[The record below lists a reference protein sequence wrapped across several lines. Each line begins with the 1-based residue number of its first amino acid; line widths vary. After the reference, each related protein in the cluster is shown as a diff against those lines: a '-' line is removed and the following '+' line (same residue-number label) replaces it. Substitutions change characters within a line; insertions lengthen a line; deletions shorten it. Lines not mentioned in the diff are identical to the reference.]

1 MNHIKNKLF
10 PFAFTIAFAT
20 LFSLAS
26 NAQYAS
32 SFEDIILQ
40 GANDYK
46 IPANGNF
53 DSKFSSGSCEFK
65 NNYDI
70 SYGGFWTSGWAYSKN
85 NDTTV
90 GDYSNLYASYANKG
104 VENSNNYAVSQ
115 NETFIHLKQN
125 SIQGLYISNT
135 TYAALSMKKGD
146 AFAKKFGGVSGNDS
160 DWFKVTINAYQN
172 GNIKSEKVD
181 FYLADFRFS
190 NNSQDYIIKDWTYIN
205 LQSLG
210 NLDSLKFTL
219 SSSDTGQF
227 GMNTPAFF
235 CIDNIITNADT
246 ATFENL
252 IIPFGQTYWNRGSTV
267 FKEEY
272 SSGLA
277 YYPSSFSVSPSY
289 NYWNSGFAISNSND
303 STTQGFTNLYSSAN
317 GKGCNK
323 SANYALS
330 NGNSTLITAQGKGI
344 ADAGIIAKGIWIN
357 NATYPYFSM
366 LNGDGFAKKFGGKSG
381 DEADY
386 FRVIIRGY
394 LLNKKTTDSVIFYLA
409 DYRNSDNS
417 KDYILKDWAYADLSK
432 FGYVDS
438 ISFKLESTDVGQ
450 FGMNTPAFFCIDN
463 FEYDVKT
470 SMNEVANKSMF
481 SIYPNPSSSSINID
495 FNERFSMI
503 RIIDIQGKLIL
514 QSRQKNI
521 DINSLENGIYM
532 VQLETENGVLNN
544 KFVKQ

>member
-1 MNHIKNKLF
+1 MKNKFYKSAL
-10 PFAFTIAFAT
+10 AIGIAALLST
-20 LFSLAS
+20 NLS
-26 NAQYAS
+26 AQTS
-32 SFEDIILQ
+32 TFEDITLQ
-40 GANDYK
+40 GANDFK
-46 IPANGNF
+46 IPSNGNF
-53 DSKFSSGSCEFK
+53 DSKFSSGSCDFK

-70 SYGGFWTSGWAYSKN
+70 SYGGFWTSGWAYSKT
-85 NDTTV
+85 NDTIT

-104 VENSNNYAVSQ
+104 VGNSNNYAVSQ

-146 AFAKKFGGVSGNDS
+146 AFAKKFGGNSGNDS

-172 GNIKSEKVD
+172 GNMKSEKVD
-181 FYLADFRFS
+181 FYLADFRFQ
-190 NNSQDYIIKDWTYIN
+190 NNAQDYIIKDWAYIN

-219 SSSDTGQF
+219 SSSDTSQF

-235 CIDNIITNADT
+235 CVDHIITNADT

-252 IIPFGQTYWNRGSTV
+252 TLPYGQTYWNRGSKV
-267 FKEEY
+267 FTEEY
-272 SSGLA
+272 KSGQA
-277 YYPSSFSVSPSY
+277 FFPSSYSVSPSY
-289 NYWNSGFAISNSND
+289 NYWNKGFAISNSND
-303 STTQGFTNLYSSAN
+303 STTQGFTNLYSAAN
-317 GKGCNK
+317 GKGYNK
-323 SANYALS
+323 STNYAVS
-330 NGNSTLITAQGKGI
+330 NGNNTLITAQGKGI

-357 NATYPYFSM
+357 NAAYPYFSM

-394 LLNKKTTDSVIFYLA
+394 LRNIKTSDSVIFYLA
-409 DYRNSDNS
+409 DYRNADNS

-432 FGYVDS
+432 FSYVDS

-470 SMNEVANKSMF
+470 SINEVANQNIF
-481 SIYPNPSSSSINID
+481 SIYPNPSSSTINID
-495 FNERFSMI
+495 YNEHFSTI
-503 RIIDIQGKLIL
+503 RIIDIQGKVVL
-514 QSRQKNI
+514 QSKQKTI
-521 DINSLENGIYM
+521 DINSLENGIY
-532 VQLETENGVLNN
+532 VIQIETENGVVNS

>member
-1 MNHIKNKLF
+1 MKNKFYKNALVIGIT
-10 PFAFTIAFAT
+10 ALLSTNLSAQIAT
-20 LFSLAS
+20 
-26 NAQYAS
+26 
-32 SFEDIILQ
+32 FEDITLQ

-46 IPANGNF
+46 IPSTGNF
-53 DSKFSSGSCEFK
+53 DSNFSSGSCDFK
-65 NNYDI
+65 SNYDI
-70 SYGGFWTSGWAYSKN
+70 SFGGYWTSGWAYSKT
-85 NDTTV
+85 NDTIV

-146 AFAKKFGGVSGNDS
+146 AFAKKFGGNSGNDS

-172 GNIKSEKVD
+172 GNMKSEKVD

-190 NNSQDYIIKDWTYIN
+190 NNAQDYIIKDWTYVN

-210 NLDSLKFTL
+210 SLDSLKFTI
-219 SSSDTGQF
+219 SSSDTSQF

-252 IIPFGQTYWNRGSTV
+252 IIPYGQTYWNRGSNI
-267 FKEEY
+267 FREEY
-272 SSGLA
+272 ISGSG
-277 YYPSSFSVSPSY
+277 YFPSSFSVSPSY
-289 NYWNSGFAISNSND
+289 NFWNGGFAISNSND

-317 GKGCNK
+317 GKGAEN
-323 SANYALS
+323 STNYAVS
-330 NGNSTLITAQGKGI
+330 NGNSGFKYTISIPLDGKFKSLGL
-344 ADAGIIAKGIWIN
+344 WIN
-357 NATYPYFSM
+357 NCTYPYFSM
-366 LNGDGFAKKFGGKSG
+366 LNGDGFAKKFGGTSG

-386 FRVIIRGY
+386 FRIIINGY
-394 LLNKKTTDSVIFYLA
+394 AKSKKAFDSVVFYLA

-417 KDYILKDWAYADLSK
+417 KDYILKNWTYADLTK
-432 FGYVDS
+432 LGFVDS

-450 FGMNTPAFFCIDN
+450 FGMNTPAFFSIDN
-463 FEYDVKT
+463 FKYDFFTGINETNTNSTVK
-470 SMNEVANKSMF
+470 
-481 SIYPNPSSSSINID
+481 IYPNPSLNTINID
-495 FNERFSMI
+495 YNERYSI
-503 RIIDIQGKLIL
+503 INIIDIHGKMVL
-514 QSRQKNI
+514 QSKQKTI
-521 DINSLENGIYM
+521 DINSLENGIYI
-532 VQLETENGVLNN
+532 VQIETENGILNS

>member
-1 MNHIKNKLF
+1 MKNKFF
-10 PFAFTIAFAT
+10 PFAFAIAFAT
-20 LFSLAS
+20 LFSITS
-26 NAQYAS
+26 NAQYTS
-32 SFEDIILQ
+32 NFEDITLQ

-46 IPANGNF
+46 IPSNGNF

-70 SYGGFWTSGWAYSKN
+70 SYGGFWTSGWAYSKT
-85 NDTTV
+85 NDTIV

-104 VENSNNYAVSQ
+104 VGNSNNYAVSQ
-115 NETFIHLKQN
+115 NEAFIHLKQN
-125 SIQGLYISNT
+125 NIQGLYISNT

-146 AFAKKFGGVSGNDS
+146 AFAKKFGGNSGNDS

-172 GNIKSEKVD
+172 GNMKTEKVD

-190 NNSQDYIIKDWTYIN
+190 NNTQDYIIKDWTYIN

-219 SSSDTGQF
+219 SSSDTSQF
-227 GMNTPAFF
+227 GMNTPSFF

-252 IIPFGQTYWNRGSTV
+252 IIPYGQTFWNRGSHI
-267 FKEEY
+267 FREEY
-272 SSGLA
+272 ISGSG
-277 YYPSSFSVSPSY
+277 YFPSSFSVSPSY

-303 STTQGFTNLYSSAN
+303 STTQGFTNLYSAAN
-317 GKGCNK
+317 GKGYNK
-323 SANYALS
+323 STNYAVS
-330 NGNSTLITAQGKGI
+330 NGNNTLITAQGKGV

-357 NATYPYFSM
+357 NAAYPYFSM

-394 LLNKKTTDSVIFYLA
+394 LRNSKTTDSVIFYLA

-417 KDYILKDWAYADLSK
+417 KDYILKDWTYADLSK
-432 FGYVDS
+432 FRYVDS
-438 ISFKLESTDVGQ
+438 ISFTLESTDVGQ

-463 FEYDVKT
+463 FEYDVITGVKET
-470 SMNEVANKSMF
+470 SKSNMF
-481 SIYPNPSSSSINID
+481 SVYPNPSSNTINID
-495 FNERFSMI
+495 YNERFSTVN
-503 RIIDIQGKLIL
+503 IINIQGKMVL
-514 QSRQKNI
+514 QSKQKTI
-521 DINSLENGIYM
+521 DINSLENGIY
-532 VQLETENGVLNN
+532 VIQIETENGVLNS

>member
-1 MNHIKNKLF
+1 MKNKFYKSAL
-10 PFAFTIAFAT
+10 AIGIAALLST
-20 LFSLAS
+20 NLS
-26 NAQYAS
+26 AQTS
-32 SFEDIILQ
+32 TFEDITLQ
-40 GANDYK
+40 GANDFK
-46 IPANGNF
+46 IPSNGNF
-53 DSKFSSGSCEFK
+53 DSKFSSGSCDFK

-70 SYGGFWTSGWAYSKN
+70 SYGGFWTSGWAYSKT
-85 NDTTV
+85 NDTIT

-104 VENSNNYAVSQ
+104 VGNSNNYAVSQ

-146 AFAKKFGGVSGNDS
+146 AFAKKFGGNSGNDS

-172 GNIKSEKVD
+172 GNMKTEKVD
-181 FYLADFRFS
+181 FYLADFRFQ
-190 NNSQDYIIKDWTYIN
+190 NNVQDYIVKDWTFVN

-210 NLDSLKFTL
+210 SLDSLKFTL
-219 SSSDTGQF
+219 SSDTSQF

-235 CIDNIITNADT
+235 CVDHIITNADT

-252 IIPFGQTYWNRGSTV
+252 TLPYGQTYWNRGSKV
-267 FKEEY
+267 FTEEY
-272 SSGLA
+272 KSGQA
-277 YYPSSFSVSPSY
+277 FFPSSYSVSPSY
-289 NYWNSGFAISNSND
+289 NYWNKGFAISNSND

-317 GKGCNK
+317 GRGYNK
-323 SANYALS
+323 STNYAVS
-330 NGNSTLITAQGKGI
+330 NGNNTLITAQGKGI

-357 NATYPYFSM
+357 NAAYPYFSM

-394 LLNKKTTDSVIFYLA
+394 LRNIKTSDSVIFYLA
-409 DYRNSDNS
+409 DYRNTDNS

-432 FGYVDS
+432 IGFFDS
-438 ISFKLESTDVGQ
+438 ISFKLESTDIGQ

-463 FEYDVKT
+463 FEYDVITGVKET
-470 SMNEVANKSMF
+470 SKSITF
-481 SIYPNPSSSSINID
+481 SVYPNPSLNTINID
-495 FNERFSMI
+495 YNERFSTI
-503 RIIDIQGKLIL
+503 NIIDIQGKMVL
-514 QSRQKNI
+514 QSKQKTI
-521 DINSLENGIYM
+521 DINSLENGIY
-532 VQLETENGVLNN
+532 VIQIETENGVLNS